1 MYKYILFDLD
11 GTLTDPKEG
20 ITGCVR
26 YALPFLGID
35 APPADDLLDF
45 IGPPL
50 VDSFI
55 RRFGMTQENAEFALQ
70 KYRERFS
77 TVGMFENRV
86 YDGVPE
92 MLCQLKNAGCTLA
105 VASLK
110 PLVFVEKIL
119 EKFSL
124 INYFSVIAGS
134 DLEGKKHTKKQII
147 DDVLS
152 ELTPISKSDILM
164 VGDRYQD
171 IEGAKQSGIA
181 SMGVTYGYAS
191 PGELENAGADYI
203 CNSPREISKILLCN
217 NNIIDIQN

>member
-1 MYKYILFDLD
+1 MYKYVLFDLD

-20 ITGCVR
+20 ITGCVQH
-26 YALPFLGID
+26 ALTCMGIE
-35 APPADDLLDF
+35 PPEKDELLDF

-55 RRFGMTQENAEFALQ
+55 RRFGMTADEAEFALK

-86 YDGVPE
+86 YDGVPQ
-92 MLCQLKNAGCTLA
+92 MLEKLKSSELTLA

-119 EKFSL
+119 EKFKLKSF
-124 INYFSVIAGS
+124 FSAVCGS
-134 DLEGKKHTKKQII
+134 DLEGTKHTKKQII

-152 ELTPISKSDILM
+152 ALPPASPSEIVM

-171 IEGAKQSGIA
+171 IEGAKEAGIY
-181 SMGVTYGYAS
+181 SIGVKYGYAEGS
-191 PGELENAGADYI
+191 ELENAGADFI
-203 CNSPREISKILLCN
+203 AEMPEDVTKIILKERC
-217 NNIIDIQN
+217 

>member
-1 MYKYILFDLD
+1 MIKYVLFDLD

-20 ITGCVR
+20 ITGCVQH
-26 YALPFLGID
+26 ALRCMGIE
-35 APPADDLLDF
+35 PPEKDELLDF

-55 RRFGMTQENAEFALQ
+55 RRFDMTKEEAEFALK

-86 YDGVPE
+86 YDGVPQ
-92 MLCQLKNAGCTLA
+92 MLENLKSEGCTLA

-119 EKFSL
+119 EKFEL
-124 INYFSVIAGS
+124 RQYFDAVAGS
-134 DLEGKKHTKKQII
+134 DLEGTKHTKKQII
-147 DDVLS
+147 DDALA
-152 ELTPISKSDILM
+152 ELPPVDACRIVM

-171 IEGAKQSGIA
+171 IEGAKEAGIF
-181 SMGVTYGYAS
+181 SIGVKYGYAQ
-191 PGELENAGADYI
+191 GNELENASADFI
-203 CNSPREISKILLCN
+203 VKTPKEVEEIILKE
-217 NNIIDIQN
+217 Q

>member
-1 MYKYILFDLD
+1 MYKYVLFDLD
-11 GTLTDPKEG
+11 GTLTDPKGG
-20 ITGCVR
+20 ITGCVQH
-26 YALPFLGID
+26 ALRAMDIT
-35 APPADDLLDF
+35 PPEKDELLDF

-55 RRFGMTQENAEFALQ
+55 RRFGMSQENAEFALK

-77 TVGMFENRV
+77 TIGMFENRV

-92 MLCQLKNAGCTLA
+92 MLKSLKDAGCTLA

-119 EKFSL
+119 EKFEL
-124 INYFSVIAGS
+124 RQYFSAVAGS
-134 DLEGKKHTKKQII
+134 DLEGTKHTKKQII
-147 DDVLS
+147 DDALAS
-152 ELTPISKSDILM
+152 LAPISHDRIVM

-171 IEGAKQSGIA
+171 IEGAKEAGIA
-181 SMGVTYGYAS
+181 SIGVTYGYAA

-203 CNSPREISKILLCN
+203 AASPKDVVNIVLSSK
-217 NNIIDIQN
+217 

>member
-1 MYKYILFDLD
+1 MFKYILFDLD

-26 YALPFLGID
+26 YALPFFGIQ
-35 APPADDLLDF
+35 PPQPDDLLDF

-50 VDSFI
+50 VDSFM
-55 RRFGMTQENAEFALQ
+55 RRFDMTKTDAELATA

-77 TVGMFENRV
+77 TIGMFENRV

-92 MLCQLKNAGCTLA
+92 MLESLKNAGCILA

-119 EKFSL
+119 EKFEL
-124 INYFSVIAGS
+124 KKYFSAICGS
-134 DLEGKKHTKKQII
+134 DLEGTKHTKEQII
-147 DDVLS
+147 RDVFDILSPSDLS
-152 ELTPISKSDILM
+152 EVVM

-171 IEGAKQSGIA
+171 VEGAKEVGIA
-181 SMGVTYGYAS
+181 SIGVTYGYAS
-191 PGELENAGADYI
+191 PGELERYRADYI
-203 CNSPREISKILLCN
+203 ADTPQEITD
-217 NNIIDIQN
+217 IISNRAV

>member
-26 YALPFLGID
+26 YALPFFGIQ
-35 APPADDLLDF
+35 PPEPNDLLDF

-50 VDSFI
+50 VDSFM
-55 RRFGMTQENAEFALQ
+55 RRFGMTKSDAELATA

-77 TVGMFENRV
+77 TIGMFENRV

-92 MLCQLKNAGCTLA
+92 MLGALKDAGCILA

-119 EKFSL
+119 EKFEL
-124 INYFSVIAGS
+124 RQYFSAVAGS
-134 DLEGKKHTKKQII
+134 DLEGTKHTKKQII
-147 DDVLS
+147 DDVFSILNPDNLS
-152 ELTPISKSDILM
+152 EIIM

-171 IEGAKQSGIA
+171 IEGAKEAGIA
-181 SMGVTYGYAS
+181 SIGVSYGYAA

-203 CNSPREISKILLCN
+203 VQAPKDIVGILL
-217 NNIIDIQN
+217 NIT

>member
-1 MYKYILFDLD
+1 MYKYVLFDLD

-20 ITGCVR
+20 ITGCVQH
-26 YALPFLGID
+26 ALRAMDIT
-35 APPADDLLDF
+35 PPEKDELLDF

-55 RRFGMTQENAEFALQ
+55 RRFGMSQENAEFALK

-77 TVGMFENRV
+77 TIGMFENKV
-86 YDGVPE
+86 YEGVPE
-92 MLCQLKNAGCTLA
+92 MLEGLKNAGCILA

-124 INYFSVIAGS
+124 KQYFSAVCGS
-134 DLEGKKHTKKQII
+134 DLEGTKHTKKQII
-147 DDVLS
+147 DDAFAALLPTS
-152 ELTPISKSDILM
+152 LDQIIM

-171 IEGAKQSGIA
+171 IEGAKQAKIA
-181 SMGVTYGYAS
+181 SLGITYGYAQ
-191 PGELENAGADYI
+191 PGELENAGADFI
-203 CNSPREISKILLCN
+203 ATDPQSIADIILKR
-217 NNIIDIQN
+217 

>member
-1 MYKYILFDLD
+1 MIKYVLFDLD

-20 ITGCVR
+20 ITGCVQH
-26 YALPFLGID
+26 ALKCMDIE
-35 APPADDLLDF
+35 PPEKDELLDF

-55 RRFGMTQENAEFALQ
+55 RRFGMTQEEAEFALG

-92 MLCQLKNAGCTLA
+92 MLETLKNAGFTLA

-119 EKFSL
+119 EKFEL
-124 INYFSVIAGS
+124 RQYFSAVAGS
-134 DLEGKKHTKKQII
+134 DLEGTKHTKKQII
-147 DDVLS
+147 DDALS
-152 ELTPISKSDILM
+152 ALPKVSPTEIVM

-171 IEGAKQSGIA
+171 IEGAKEAGIY
-181 SMGVTYGYAS
+181 SVGVKYGYAQ
-191 PGELENAGADYI
+191 PGELENADADFI
-203 CNSPREISKILLCN
+203 ANTPAEVAEIILKERN
-217 NNIIDIQN
+217 

>member
-35 APPADDLLDF
+35 PPPSDELLDF

-55 RRFGMTQENAEFALQ
+55 RRFGMTKEDAEFTLQ

-86 YDGVPE
+86 YDGVPK
-92 MLCQLKNAGCTLA
+92 MLEHLKNAGCTLA

-124 INYFSVIAGS
+124 SKFFSVIAGS

-152 ELTPISKSDILM
+152 ALPPISKSNIVM

-171 IEGAKQSGIA
+171 IEGAKQAGII
-181 SMGVTYGYAS
+181 SIGVTYGYAAI
-191 PGELENAGADYI
+191 GELESAGADYI
-203 CNSPREISKILLCN
+203 CATPAEVVKILLCN
-217 NNIIDIQN
+217 NYNVDI

>member
-1 MYKYILFDLD
+1 MYKYVLFDLD

-20 ITGCVR
+20 ITGCVQH
-26 YALPFLGID
+26 ALTCMGIE
-35 APPADDLLDF
+35 PPEKDELLDF

-55 RRFGMTQENAEFALQ
+55 RRFGMTADEAEFALK

-86 YDGVPE
+86 YDGVPQ
-92 MLCQLKNAGCTLA
+92 MLEKLKSSGLTLA

-119 EKFSL
+119 EKFKLKSF
-124 INYFSVIAGS
+124 FSAVCGS
-134 DLEGKKHTKKQII
+134 DLEGTKHTKKQII

-152 ELTPISKSDILM
+152 ALPPASPSEIVM

-171 IEGAKQSGIA
+171 IEGAKEAGIY
-181 SMGVTYGYAS
+181 SIGVKYGYAEGS
-191 PGELENAGADYI
+191 ELENAGADFI
-203 CNSPREISKILLCN
+203 AEMPEDVTKIILKERC
-217 NNIIDIQN
+217 

>member
-1 MYKYILFDLD
+1 MFKYVLFDLD

-20 ITGCVR
+20 ITGCVQH
-26 YALPFLGID
+26 ALECMDIT
-35 APPADDLLDF
+35 PPSKDELLDF

-55 RRFGMTQENAEFALQ
+55 RRFDMTQEQAEFALK

-86 YDGVPE
+86 YAGVPQ
-92 MLCQLKNAGCTLA
+92 MLKSLKNAGCTLA

-119 EKFSL
+119 EKFEL
-124 INYFSVIAGS
+124 EKYFSAVAGS
-134 DLEGKKHTKKQII
+134 DLEGTKHTKKQII
-147 DDVLS
+147 YDVLS
-152 ELTPISKSDILM
+152 ALPKISSNQIVM

-171 IEGAKQSGIA
+171 IEGAKKAGIF
-181 SMGVTYGYAS
+181 SIGVKYGYA
-191 PGELENAGADYI
+191 LENELGGADFI
-203 CNSPREISKILLCN
+203 AEIPAEVTEIILKEQC
-217 NNIIDIQN
+217 

>member
-1 MYKYILFDLD
+1 MYKYVLFDLD

-20 ITGCVR
+20 ITGCVQH
-26 YALPFLGID
+26 ALRAMDIT
-35 APPADDLLDF
+35 PPEKDELLDF

-55 RRFGMTQENAEFALQ
+55 RRFGMSQENAEFALK

-92 MLCQLKNAGCTLA
+92 MLEALKDAGCILA

-119 EKFSL
+119 DKFEL
-124 INYFSVIAGS
+124 KEYFSAICGS
-134 DLEGKKHTKKQII
+134 DLEGTKHTKKQII
-147 DDVLS
+147 EDVF
-152 ELTPISKSDILM
+152 
-164 VGDRYQD
+164 
-171 IEGAKQSGIA
+171 A
-181 SMGVTYGYAS
+181 SRITS
-191 PGELENAGADYI
+191 
-203 CNSPREISKILLCN
+203 
-217 NNIIDIQN
+217 

>member
-35 APPADDLLDF
+35 PPPSDELLDF

-55 RRFGMTQENAEFALQ
+55 RRFGMTKEDAEFALQ

-86 YDGVPE
+86 YADVPK
-92 MLCQLKNAGCTLA
+92 MLKQLKNAGCTLA

-124 INYFSVIAGS
+124 SKFFSVIAGS

-152 ELTPISKSDILM
+152 ALPPISKSDIVM

-171 IEGAKQSGIA
+171 IEGAKQAGII
-181 SMGVTYGYAS
+181 SIGVTYGYAAI
-191 PGELENAGADYI
+191 GELESAGADYV
-203 CNSPREISKILLCN
+203 CATPAEVVKILLCN
-217 NNIIDIQN
+217 NYNVDI

>member
-1 MYKYILFDLD
+1 MFNYVIFDLD

-20 ITGCVR
+20 ITGCVQ
-26 YALPFLGID
+26 YALTCMGIE
-35 APPADDLLDF
+35 PPEKDDLLDF

-55 RRFGMTQENAEFALQ
+55 RRFGMTAEMAEFAVK

-77 TVGMFENRV
+77 TIGMFENKV
-86 YDGVPE
+86 YEGVPQ
-92 MLCQLKNAGCTLA
+92 MLEQLKNAGCILA

-110 PLVFVEKIL
+110 PLIFVRKIL

-124 INYFSVIAGS
+124 SKYFSVIAGS

-152 ELTPISKSDILM
+152 VLPPISSDEIIM
-164 VGDRYQD
+164 IGDRCQD
-171 IEGAKQSGIA
+171 VEGAKQAGIF
-181 SMGVTYGYAS
+181 SLGVTYGYAA
-191 PGELENAGADYI
+191 PGELENAGADII
-203 CNSPREISKILLCN
+203 CSSPEEISKILLCN
-217 NNIIDIQN
+217 SYNIDI

>member
-1 MYKYILFDLD
+1 MYKYVLFDLD

-35 APPADDLLDF
+35 PPPSDELLDF

-55 RRFGMTQENAEFALQ
+55 RRFGMTKENAEFALQ

-77 TVGMFENRV
+77 TIGMFENRV
-86 YDGVPE
+86 YDGIPE
-92 MLCQLKNAGCTLA
+92 MLDRLKNAGCTLA

-110 PLVFVEKIL
+110 PLVFVKNIL

-124 INYFSVIAGS
+124 SKYFSAIAGS
-134 DLEGKKHTKKQII
+134 DLKGKKHTKKQII
-147 DDVLS
+147 DDALS
-152 ELTPISKSDILM
+152 SLLPISRSEIIM

-171 IEGAKQSGIA
+171 IEGAKQAGIA
-181 SMGVTYGYAS
+181 SIGVTYGYAA

-203 CNSPREISKILLCN
+203 CGSPDEISKILLCN
-217 NNIIDIQN
+217 NNNIDI